1 MFPIWRSRRK
11 KGKLHLLATPKA
23 RPEGRRMS
31 ILPRSLFGR
40 LVLLLITVVAL
51 AVLTSVVLFRHDR
64 AELLVRQFG
73 DTKLAQLQAL
83 RAALQSAD
91 GPHRRETLQR
101 LNREYKVRIVPE
113 DERPSIGQ
121 PALGPMFSDL
131 EERLRANL
139 GPETEVRVAPR
150 LRLLLVRVIAGGDG
164 YWVGF
169 PMPDRPE
176 AEDIPSRALTWT
188 LVVLALLLAAAYVFA
203 RFLARP
209 LYELTSAVDYV
220 GRGETPPP
228 LPESGPSEIA
238 AVNRGF
244 NAMLGNLRQIERDRA
259 VLLAGVSHDLRTP
272 LARLRLGIELGTSDD
287 ATRSGM
293 VADIEEMDRIIG
305 QFLDFARDDATTSP
319 QLGDLNAIVAACIER
334 YAQSGRTVTFAPGA
348 IPQLSLKSTAISRLV
363 ANLVDNALAYG
374 APPVEVTTSRVGEQV
389 WLDVCDRGDGIPPDQ
404 VERLKQP
411 FTRATVARARE
422 DGAAGAGL
430 GLAIVDRIARMHG
443 GTFDL
448 TPRDGGGTVARV
460 ALPVPA

>member
-1 MFPIWRSRRK
+1 VTLP
-11 KGKLHLLATPKA
+11 
-23 RPEGRRMS
+23 
-31 ILPRSLFGR
+31 PRSLFGR
-40 LVLLLITVVAL
+40 LVLLLIAVVAL
-51 AVLTSVVLFRHDR
+51 AVLTSILMFRHDR
-64 AELLVRQFG
+64 AELLVRQFS

-83 RAALQSAD
+83 RAALESAD

-101 LNREYKVRIVPE
+101 LNREYDVRIIPE
-113 DERPSIGQ
+113 AERPNIGQ

-131 EERLRANL
+131 EERLRGNL
-139 GPETEVRVAPR
+139 GPDTEIRVAPR
-150 LRLLLVRVIAGGDG
+150 LRMLVVRIKAGTEG

-169 PMPDRPE
+169 PMPDRPQ

-209 LYELTSAVDYV
+209 LRELTSAVASV
-220 GRGETPPP
+220 GRGETPMP
-228 LPESGPSEIA
+228 LPESGPTEIA

-244 NAMLGNLRQIERDRA
+244 NTMLGNLRQIERDRA

-272 LARLRLGIELGTSDD
+272 LARLRLGIEFQSRDE
-287 ATRSGM
+287 ATQAGM

-305 QFLDFARDDATTSP
+305 QFLDFARDDAATALQSA
-319 QLGDLNAIVAACIER
+319 DLNGIVAACVER
-334 YAQSGRTVTFAPGA
+334 YAQAGSPVTFTAA
-348 IPQLSLKSTAISRLV
+348 TIPELPLKATAISRLT
-363 ANLVDNALAYG
+363 ANLIDNALAYG
-374 APPVEVTTSRVGEQV
+374 APPVQVSTARSGGQV
-389 WLDVCDRGDGIPPDQ
+389 WLDVADRGAGVPADQ

-411 FTRATVARARE
+411 FTRASAARARE

-448 TPRDGGGTVARV
+448 LPRDGGGTVARV
-460 ALPVPA
+460 ALPVPG

>member
-1 MFPIWRSRRK
+1 VT
-11 KGKLHLLATPKA
+11 L
-23 RPEGRRMS
+23 
-31 ILPRSLFGR
+31 LPRSLFGR
-40 LVLLLITVVAL
+40 LVLLLVAVVAL
-51 AVLTSVVLFRHDR
+51 AVLTSIVMFRHDR

-83 RAALQSAD
+83 RAALESAD

-101 LNREYKVRIVPE
+101 LNREYDVRIVPE
-113 DERPSIGQ
+113 SERPNIGQ
-121 PALGPMFSDL
+121 SMLGPMFSDL
-131 EERLRANL
+131 EERLRGNL
-139 GPETEVRVAPR
+139 GPDTEVRVAPR
-150 LRLLLVRVIAGGDG
+150 ARLLLVRVNAGGVA

-176 AEDIPSRALTWT
+176 APDIPSRALTWT

-209 LYELTSAVDYV
+209 LRELTSAVDRV

-272 LARLRLGIELGTSDD
+272 LARLRLGIELGTPDE
-287 ATRSGM
+287 ATRAGM

-305 QFLDFARDDATTSP
+305 QFLDFARDDAVTALQP
-319 QLGDLNAIVAACIER
+319 ADLNAIVAACVDR
-334 YAQSGRTVTFAPGA
+334 YTQAGQPVTFAPGN
-348 IPQLSLKSTAISRLV
+348 IPQLPLKPTAISRLV
-363 ANLVDNALAYG
+363 ANLIDNALAYG
-374 APPVEVTTSRVGEQV
+374 APPVHVATALSGHRV
-389 WLDVCDRGDGIPPDQ
+389 WLDVADRGAGIPPDQ

-411 FTRATVARARE
+411 FTRASAARARE

-430 GLAIVDRIARMHG
+430 GLAIVDRIARIHG

-448 TPRDGGGTVARV
+448 SPRDGGGTVARV
-460 ALPVPA
+460 CLPTSA

>member
-1 MFPIWRSRRK
+1 MT
-11 KGKLHLLATPKA
+11 L
-23 RPEGRRMS
+23 
-31 ILPRSLFGR
+31 LPRSLFGR

-51 AVLTSVVLFRHDR
+51 AVLTSIVMFRQDR
-64 AELLVRQFG
+64 AELLVRQFS

-83 RAALQSAD
+83 RAALESAD
-91 GPHRRETLQR
+91 GPHRRETLLR
-101 LNREYKVRIVPE
+101 LNREYGVRIVPE
-113 DERPSIGQ
+113 EERPNIGQ
-121 PALGPMFSDL
+121 PVIGPMFTDL
-131 EERLRANL
+131 EDRLRTKM
-139 GPETEVRVAPR
+139 GPDTEVRVAPHA
-150 LRLLLVRVIAGGDG
+150 RLLLVRVNAGGEG

-169 PMPDRPE
+169 PMPDRPQ

-209 LYELTSAVDYV
+209 LRELTGAVDRV

-244 NAMLGNLRQIERDRA
+244 NAMLANLRQIERDRA

-272 LARLRLGIELGTSDD
+272 LSRLRLGIELGTRDEG
-287 ATRSGM
+287 TRAGM

-305 QFLDFARDDATTSP
+305 QFLDFARDDATTALEP
-319 QLGDLNAIVAACIER
+319 ADLNAIVGACIER
-334 YAQSGRTVTFAPGA
+334 YVNAGQPVTFAPGN
-348 IPQLSLKSTAISRLV
+348 IPRLPLKPTAISRLV

-374 APPVEVTTSRVGEQV
+374 APPVEVTTSRSGDSIV
-389 WLDVCDRGDGIPPDQ
+389 LDVDDLGDGIPPDQ

-411 FTRATVARARE
+411 FTRASVARARD

-430 GLAIVDRIARMHG
+430 GLAIVDRIARIHG

-448 TPRDGGGTVARV
+448 APRDGGGTIARV
-460 ALPVPA
+460 TLPIPA